1 MKNDEGLQSE
11 IDVFKQEVEYYK
23 NLDNPDWSLDKN
35 EWFKQGLSYCLE
47 LLKRMDKDT
56 KEYYNDTL

>member
-1 MKNDEGLQSE
+1 MKNYDGLESE

-35 EWFKQGLSYCLE
+35 EGFKQGLNYCLE
-47 LLKRMDKDT
+47 LLKRMNRDI

>member
-11 IDVFKQEVEYYK
+11 IDVFNQEIEYYK
-23 NLDNPDWSLDKN
+23 NRNNPDWSLDKN
-35 EWFKQGLSYCLE
+35 EGFKQGLNYSIE